1 MEKKINHS
9 LCIMGAVA
17 ALVCSALIFVIMQMS
32 FETQLKQT
40 VRESAQTAA
49 ELLDAVEVEPSQL
62 TSRITNGQRFTWIDK
77 DGTVLFDTAGATEN
91 HSQRPEIIS
100 ALANG
105 FGESERVS
113 STLQKDTYYYALRI
127 SDGSVVRI
135 SATTDSVVSLLLSCL
150 PFVFI
155 VLGIVL
161 VVSAFLSS
169 RITKSIMLPVGQIDI
184 EHPLKN
190 DCYEEFVPL
199 LRRIDR
205 QNKQLSTQID
215 EMTTMRDDLSDIMS
229 TMTEGLV
236 VISES
241 GSILS
246 VNASAMKML
255 KQTDSS
261 CIGRPLLALHRD
273 EAFVKLS
280 NAVDKKENI
289 TENIYV
295 GGRVYAAM
303 LSRAARG
310 GSILLLIDITERTE
324 AEQQRRE
331 FSANVSHELKTP
343 LQSISGFAELLKN
356 GIVKDEDKKSFY
368 DNIYRETQRL
378 ITLVQDI
385 INLSRLDESSAPFQ
399 KESVD
404 LYKIAGDTVHALSE
418 KAASKNVAVTL
429 GGESAK
435 IMGVPSLLS
444 EMLYNLADN
453 AICYNKQGGEV
464 KISVENDGESA
475 VVTVKDNGI
484 GIPAEHQPRIFERFY
499 RVDKSHSR
507 QTGGT
512 GLGLSIVKHAVLLH
526 GGTINLDS
534 EENDGTTIVVTL
546 PTGK

>member
-40 VRESAQTAA
+40 VRESAQTAV

-62 TSRITNGQRFTWIDK
+62 TSMITNGQRFTWIDK

>member
-9 LCIMGAVA
+9 LCIMSAVA

-280 NAVDKKENI
+280 NAVDKNENI

>member
-236 VISES
+236 DRK
-241 GSILS
+241 S
-246 VNASAMKML
+246 V
-255 KQTDSS
+255 
-261 CIGRPLLALHRD
+261 
-273 EAFVKLS
+273 V
-280 NAVDKKENI
+280 
-289 TENIYV
+289 
-295 GGRVYAAM
+295 
-303 LSRAARG
+303 
-310 GSILLLIDITERTE
+310 
-324 AEQQRRE
+324 
-331 FSANVSHELKTP
+331 
-343 LQSISGFAELLKN
+343 
-356 GIVKDEDKKSFY
+356 
-368 DNIYRETQRL
+368 
-378 ITLVQDI
+378 
-385 INLSRLDESSAPFQ
+385 
-399 KESVD
+399 
-404 LYKIAGDTVHALSE
+404 
-418 KAASKNVAVTL
+418 
-429 GGESAK
+429 
-435 IMGVPSLLS
+435 
-444 EMLYNLADN
+444 
-453 AICYNKQGGEV
+453 
-464 KISVENDGESA
+464 
-475 VVTVKDNGI
+475 
-484 GIPAEHQPRIFERFY
+484 
-499 RVDKSHSR
+499 
-507 QTGGT
+507 
-512 GLGLSIVKHAVLLH
+512 
-526 GGTINLDS
+526 
-534 EENDGTTIVVTL
+534 
-546 PTGK
+546 

>member
-62 TSRITNGQRFTWIDK
+62 TSRITNGQRFTWIAK

-464 KISVENDGESA
+464 NISVENDGENA